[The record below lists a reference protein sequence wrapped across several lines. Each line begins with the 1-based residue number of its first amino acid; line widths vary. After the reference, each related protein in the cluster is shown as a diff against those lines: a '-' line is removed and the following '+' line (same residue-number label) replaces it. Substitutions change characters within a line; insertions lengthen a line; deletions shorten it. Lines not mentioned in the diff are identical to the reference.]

1 MRLTVRC
8 SRAALCV
15 DRLSQAALAASLQD
29 ARAAGLA
36 FGVDAAELEQKLDE
50 AEEADLKMAMALS
63 MQLEEERERMA
74 IEGRRSRC
82 SWRRSTRAR
91 WRSRSRRVCRA
102 AGAAATGICA
112 PCGGGAGLLGTLP
125 PSPGRR
131 NGPPG
136 ERTAAQVAAAELS
149 VRVAQEASAVREHAV
164 KEKELRD
171 EEAFRGG
178 VKGGASQAEM
188 RARTEHLK
196 KQRDIILAQRKK
208 ARDAAA
214 ATATA
219 RPPPQPPPTQN
230 EAASG
235 SPAQQQEIGAHRAA
249 GYSSGELMADA
260 QRARLSVA
268 LASSMKASLLGEDA
282 TTLELQHRIE
292 QHTKKI
298 DLELTKAQLRAEVE
312 RDRGMWVPRL
322 DCIPLL

>member
-1 MRLTVRC
+1 
-8 SRAALCV
+8 
-15 DRLSQAALAASLQD
+15 
-29 ARAAGLA
+29 
-36 FGVDAAELEQKLDE
+36 
-50 AEEADLKMAMALS
+50 
-63 MQLEEERERMA
+63 MA
-74 IEGRRSRC
+74 IEGREIPLQLAPIDSC
-82 SWRRSTRAR
+82 QTAQPQPPSL
-91 WRSRSRRVCRA
+91 
-102 AGAAATGICA
+102 AGPPA
-112 PCGGGAGLLGTLP
+112 PPPPAFVRPGGGGAGLLGTLP
-125 PSPGRR
+125 PMPGRR

-235 SPAQQQEIGAHRAA
+235 SSAQQQEIGAHRAA

-312 RDRGMWVPRL
+312 RDRGM
-322 DCIPLL
+322 